1 MSCGACRPTPPDN
14 PPDEQEST
22 PESAGSPSPTQ
33 SGLSTPDAIQP
44 DAIQPDAIQ
53 PDAIQPDALTAWA
66 NTWKENSGSPEQR
79 EQLLMRGK
87 KIAAQRR
94 EHMLALIVSDP
105 ARALASELPDAA
117 RRLLPKEIADV
128 IEHPVSGRAQYDLLI
143 VCGTHGESG
152 AHGEACR
159 KEAQIATLTTRYTAH
174 HVGDAWRA
182 YIGVEGPVR
191 GLAVDDQI
199 AVAPPPPPAP
209 L

>member
-1 MSCGACRPTPPDN
+1 
-14 PPDEQEST
+14 
-22 PESAGSPSPTQ
+22 
-33 SGLSTPDAIQP
+33 
-44 DAIQPDAIQ
+44 
-53 PDAIQPDALTAWA
+53 
-66 NTWKENSGSPEQR
+66 
-79 EQLLMRGK
+79 MRGK

-105 ARALASELPDAA
+105 ARALASELPDDA
-117 RRLLPKEIADV
+117 RRLLPKEIANA
-128 IEHPVSGRAQYDLLI
+128 IEHPVSGRARYDLLV

-174 HVGDAWRA
+174 HVGDAWLA

-199 AVAPPPPPAP
+199 AVAPPPPPSP
-209 L
+209 R